1 MTPRRQKNNGQK
13 TNDLLRRQTNA
24 PDKYPKCKA
33 LEQAFGPR
41 SDYQD
46 PLKRCER
53 LKGSKLLDCATQKRI
68 IVVLHGNLKM
78 LEGNQL
84 LS

>member
-1 MTPRRQKNNGQK
+1 MQ
-13 TNDLLRRQTNA
+13 
-24 PDKYPKCKA
+24 A
-33 LEQAFGPR
+33 LEQAFEQK

-46 PLKRCER
+46 PLRRCER

-68 IVVLHGNLKM
+68 IMVLHGNLKM
-78 LEGNQL
+78 LEGNQP